1 MIRYSEAA
9 APISLGRFRA
19 DTFLFGQNDFYSY
32 GVSHSL
38 WKTLKLV
45 LIILDHF
52 IRMTSRMNT
61 MIYTTTLR
69 RRVSAVLMRLMDPHY
84 AAQIYDG
91 QKTGSVAV
99 TGNTDVGSTLSIDWS
114 SFGDTD
120 GIDTNSV
127 AYQWYRDGNI
137 ITGQTGSSY
146 QILNSDV
153 GRSISSSLSYLDNW
167 GEQQFVSSNSI
178 NLTNSA
184 PEISGLADIS
194 VAENLV
200 DASDNV
206 SASFMVSDDLL
217 AAHELSYSFTSSNQA
232 LLPDASISTLME
244 TLFMLIWI
252 RLMMRMVI
260 QRSLFLSTMT

>member
-1 MIRYSEAA
+1 MEDFEVGIDYLGSLHIKNDLSYEYDDLYYDFTPEGFRRAN
-9 APISLGRFRA
+9 APDGS
-19 DTFLFGQNDFYSY
+19 
-32 GVSHSL
+32 
-38 WKTLKLV
+38 TL
-45 LIILDHF
+45 
-52 IRMTSRMNT
+52 
-61 MIYTTTLR
+61 TLR
-69 RRVSAVLMRLMDPHY
+69 N
-84 AAQIYDG
+84 IYDG
-91 QKTGSVAV
+91 QKTGSVVV

-206 SASFMVSDDLL
+206 SASFAVSDDLL

-232 LLPDASISTLME
+232 LLPDASISTRFSGNTVYVDMDPIDDANGHS
-244 TLFMLIWI
+244 TITVF
-252 RLMMRMVI
+252 V
-260 QRSLFLSTMT
+260 TMT